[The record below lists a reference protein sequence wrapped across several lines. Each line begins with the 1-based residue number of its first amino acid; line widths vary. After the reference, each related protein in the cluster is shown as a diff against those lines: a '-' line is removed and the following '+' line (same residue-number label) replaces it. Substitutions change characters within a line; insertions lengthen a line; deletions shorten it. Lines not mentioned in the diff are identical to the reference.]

1 MMGMITRLSN
11 HGGVMMGMITRVEKM
26 VVQSSVKPIIEKLD
40 RTNMKQRNNN
50 DAISSPQR
58 YEMSFFQQQVSNIVY
73 QSIKYD
79 LIIPVSFS
87 VNLIKF
93 DAFINNSIITLG
105 SPVTR

>member
-1 MMGMITRLSN
+1 MR
-11 HGGVMMGMITRVEKM
+11 MITRVEKM

-58 YEMSFFQQQVSNIVY
+58 QMMSLFQQQVSNIVY

-79 LIIPVSFS
+79 LIIPTKSY
-87 VNLIKF
+87 IQ
-93 DAFINNSIITLG
+93 
-105 SPVTR
+105 P